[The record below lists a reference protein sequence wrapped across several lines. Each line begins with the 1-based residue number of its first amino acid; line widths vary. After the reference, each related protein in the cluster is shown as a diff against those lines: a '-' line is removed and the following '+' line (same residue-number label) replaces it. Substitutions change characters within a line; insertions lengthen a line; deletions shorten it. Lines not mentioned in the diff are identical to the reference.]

1 MKEAYFDPALQK
13 HKERMQQIYRW
24 QHRRALLKKYRG
36 IVAGAAASI
45 AIVSFA
51 AWKIAAFL

>member
-13 HKERMQQIYRW
+13 HKERQALIRKW
-24 QHRRALLKKYRG
+24 QHRRAFLKKYRG